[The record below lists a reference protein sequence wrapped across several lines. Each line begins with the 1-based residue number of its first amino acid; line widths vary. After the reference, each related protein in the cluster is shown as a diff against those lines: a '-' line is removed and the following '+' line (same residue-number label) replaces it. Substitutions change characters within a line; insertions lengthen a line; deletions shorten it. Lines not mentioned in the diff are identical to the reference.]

1 MNKYVSLNYLDDYN
15 IIKLQKCIDQA
26 FEDFNMQSK
35 LKPKSKVLIKV
46 CLPNPSSPDKAE
58 TTHPSIVRAVVNAL
72 SKNGISCLVA
82 DSPYKKYSSTKL
94 DNVYLNTG
102 MLEMANLT
110 KCELNHDLSTTKL
123 ETPNAVMTRSLCVL
137 DIVNNVDAIINIGK
151 LRFDEKLGYLG
162 ACANL
167 FGLIPGEMKN
177 LVLNR
182 LTTFKD
188 FNNYLIDMHEVL
200 KDKLTLHILDGI
212 VALEA
217 NNTPR
222 MLSYLGVS
230 DNAFALDATV
240 FDILGIKY
248 DSTILKQAKIR
259 ELFDYIKPYKLLNA
273 SVEKFKV
280 EDFALINV
288 DENKQICESDAEQKR
303 YFKRNQQRVVI
314 KPDKCKGC
322 SICSKICPTGAIM
335 MKYDKNGEL
344 YADIDYKKCI
354 FCYKCH
360 TVCPYKVVDFKVP
373 TGYRHLNNEIKKYD
387 EK

>member
-1 MNKYVSLNYLDDYN
+1 MSKYVSLNYLDDYN
-15 IIKLQKCIDQA
+15 ILNLQKSIEQS
-26 FEDFNMQSK
+26 FEDFDFFAK
-35 LKPKSKVLIKV
+35 FKPKSKILIKV
-46 CLPNPSSPDKAE
+46 CLPTSSSPDKAE
-58 TTHPSIVRAVVNAL
+58 TTHPSVVRAVVNLL

-82 DSPYKKYSSTKL
+82 DSPYKKYSSSKL

-110 KCELNHDLSTTKL
+110 KCELNHDLSTTKI
-123 ETPNAVMTRSLCVL
+123 ETPTAVMTRSLCVL
-137 DIVNNVDAIINIGK
+137 DIVNHVDAIINIGK
-151 LRFDEKLGYLG
+151 LKFDEKLGYMG
-162 ACANL
+162 ACSNL

-177 LVLNR
+177 LILNR

-188 FNNYLIDMHEVL
+188 FNNYIIDMHEAL
-200 KDKLTLHILDGI
+200 KDKMALNILDGI

-230 DNAFALDATV
+230 DNAYALDATV

-248 DSTILKQAKIR
+248 DNTILKQAKMR
-259 ELFDYIKPYKLLNA
+259 ELFDYNKPYKLLNA

-280 EDFALINV
+280 EDFAFINY
-288 DENKQICESDAEQKR
+288 DENKRICESAMEQKR

-314 KPDKCKGC
+314 KPNKCKGC

-344 YADIDYKKCI
+344 YAEIDFKKCI

-360 TVCPYKVVDFKVP
+360 TACPYKVVDFKVP
-373 TGYRHLNNEIKKYD
+373 LGYKLLTKEIKKYD